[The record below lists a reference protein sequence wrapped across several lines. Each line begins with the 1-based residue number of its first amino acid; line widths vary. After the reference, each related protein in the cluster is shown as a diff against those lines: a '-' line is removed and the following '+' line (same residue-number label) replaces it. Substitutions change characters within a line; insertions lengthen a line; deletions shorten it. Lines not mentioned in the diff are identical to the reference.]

1 MNTNQ
6 FFSFGRM
13 SLLARKELQ
22 ENWRQIALSW
32 AGIFGLLVIISLL
45 VARGSH
51 YNGIQPEYYSSRSI
65 ENFLGWITVVFL
77 ICGAYVAAYSFK
89 RMATPPGALS
99 TLMTPASQF
108 EKFAIKWLIAVP
120 VYILIFFLIAY
131 VADWIR
137 VYSSYWMFDI
147 EVRPVNVTK
156 ILFHQTTDIG
166 FVNRLAY
173 HSLLYFLAGQSFF
186 LLGSIVWPKNSALKT
201 FVCMIAICFIYVWI
215 GIWFVSLLD
224 ISDGD
229 THLYYSGPE
238 FLNDHRLLYVAD
250 AFAIIVAVINYWLTY
265 RRFREAE
272 TINRW

>member
-1 MNTNQ
+1 
-6 FFSFGRM
+6 M
-13 SLLARKELQ
+13 SLLVRKELQ
-22 ENWRQIALSW
+22 ENWRQIALFW

-51 YNGIQPEYYSSRSI
+51 HNGIQPECYSSWSI

-89 RMATPPGALS
+89 RMATSPGALS

-120 VYILIFFLIAY
+120 VYILIFCLIAY

-166 FVNRLAY
+166 FVNRLAF
-173 HSLLYFLAGQSFF
+173 HSLFYFLAGQSFF
-186 LLGSIVWPKNSALKT
+186 LLGSIVWPKNSALRT

-238 FLNDHRLLYVAD
+238 FLNDDRLLYVAD

>member
-6 FFSFGRM
+6 FFSFGRI

-120 VYILIFFLIAY
+120 VYILIFFFIAY

-156 ILFHQTTDIG
+156 ILFRQTDIG

-173 HSLLYFLAGQSFF
+173 HSLFYFLAGQSFF

-238 FLNDHRLLYVAD
+238 FLNDDRLLYVTD
-250 AFAIIVAVINYWLTY
+250 ACAIIVAVINYWLTY
-265 RRFREAE
+265 RRFRESE